1 MTRKAK
7 KELKSIIHELSA
19 KGYKRSID
27 WKGYEVYEP
36 VYKGTLYIGGPLVIL
51 VNGDDAWLAQ
61 DDEGDEYIHYRRLKI
76 EEEKAA
82 GQG

>member
-7 KELKSIIHELSA
+7 KELKRIINDIGA
-19 KGYKRSID
+19 KGYERGYY

-36 VYKGTLYIGGPLVIL
+36 VYKGLLYVGDPLVIF
-51 VNGDDAWLAQ
+51 VKGDDAWLAP
-61 DDEGDEYIHYRRLKI
+61 DDEGDEYIHYSILKI

-82 GQG
+82 SQG